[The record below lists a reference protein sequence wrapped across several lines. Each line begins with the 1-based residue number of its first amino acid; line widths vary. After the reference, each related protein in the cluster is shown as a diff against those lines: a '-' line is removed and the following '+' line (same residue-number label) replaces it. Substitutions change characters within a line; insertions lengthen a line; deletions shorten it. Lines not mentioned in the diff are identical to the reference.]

1 MSRSVERLSTRQ
13 YLDAARADV
22 RRVERGVAWS
32 SGSASGL
39 ASTLDGLVGR
49 LVAFAGGVEARGT
62 APGDVALQRLIRHR
76 ASTTGCEMGRFG
88 LGVTVLAE
96 EVRAID
102 SASARVTSALLRVH
116 HSGDAVTAA
125 DQRWISH
132 AALGLLGLDKVTRL
146 AGAVCDEVLGVA
158 VNAEAAC
165 RMVGEPG
172 STLSP
177 ELAGAVAGLTEGR
190 GSLLGLAQLFDA
202 AGRILPPA
210 DAVPELSGLRP
221 LPGSS

>member
-13 YLDAARADV
+13 YLDAAHADV

-39 ASTLDGLVGR
+39 ASTLAGLVGR
-49 LVAFAGGVEARGT
+49 LVAVAAGVETLGKT
-62 APGDVALQRLIRHR
+62 PGDVGLQRLIRHR

-88 LGVTVLAE
+88 QGVTVLAE
-96 EVRAID
+96 EVRAIE
-102 SASARVTSALLRVH
+102 SASARATSALLRVH
-116 HSGDAVTAA
+116 HSADAVTAA

-158 VNAEAAC
+158 VSAEAAC
-165 RMVGEPG
+165 QMVGESG
-172 STLSP
+172 STVSP

-210 DAVPELSGLRP
+210 DAPELSGLRP
-221 LPGSS
+221 VPGSC